1 MLQANRFRFGPKIL
15 GRSKA
20 IWFGLEIVL
29 GKIERFYVNQK
40 LKKIETKC
48 FDLVHLLSERK
59 QNNFL
64 ASLHAVAGFTVFTS
78 IPAFDV

>member
-1 MLQANRFRFGPKIL
+1 MFLSQANRFCFGLKIL
-15 GRSKA
+15 GQSKA

-59 QNNFL
+59 QNISICSKIIYTELECF
-64 ASLHAVAGFTVFTS
+64 GVF
-78 IPAFDV
+78 

>member
-1 MLQANRFRFGPKIL
+1 MFLSQANRFRFGPKIL
-15 GRSKA
+15 VRSKA

-59 QNNFL
+59 QNVL
-64 ASLHAVAGFTVFTS
+64 IWIASMFFCANADLT
-78 IPAFDV
+78 